1 MLCHLKIARLAVNA
15 TTEKRM
21 QSNMSV
27 GIVMLDHGQLCAHL
41 DIQIDFFTKLSPQ
54 TITGRLSGLDFS
66 SGQLPIARIDDV
78 VRSASDK
85 NAPTVIASL
94 DQYSHC
100 YIYPLGH

>member
-1 MLCHLKIARLAVNA
+1 MFRHLKIARLAANA

-41 DIQIDFFTKLSPQ
+41 DIQSDLFTKLSSQ
-54 TITGRLSGLDFS
+54 TVTGRLSGFDFS
-66 SGQLPIARIDDV
+66 SGQLPIACIDNV

-85 NAPTVIASL
+85 NAPAVIVTLNQNA
-94 DQYSHC
+94 HR
-100 YIYPLGH
+100 YIYPLSH